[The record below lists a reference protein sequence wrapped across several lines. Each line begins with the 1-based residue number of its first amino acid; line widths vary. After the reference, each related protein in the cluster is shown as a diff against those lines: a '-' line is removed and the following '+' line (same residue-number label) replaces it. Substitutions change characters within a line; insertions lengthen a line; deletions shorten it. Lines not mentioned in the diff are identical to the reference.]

1 MGFWK
6 KIQDR
11 LERLPTEREP
21 RLRVHDQDKISFFI
35 EGRENKLKI
44 ENISSGGIAIPRAE
58 ISTAQLDQTILGEI
72 LVSEEKHAF
81 PVEAKVVHLSS
92 HTIGMSFDLKTKE
105 LAGALSQYFRA
116 EMLGARLRLVDKK
129 YLKTPQNGEPLWLTD
144 GHENELYVVFNEAGI
159 LSFHMSFLG
168 HYVEGSLNKRT
179 LVGQLAAKTQD
190 RKQNM
195 QSESDLIIFNDDAR
209 EETLMLAREYVMNAA
224 GIPAVRLEQLLKFL

>member
-11 LERLPTEREP
+11 LERLPVEREP
-21 RLRVHDQDKISFFI
+21 RLRVLDQNKISFFI

-58 ISTAQLDQTILGEI
+58 ISTAQIDQSILGQLSI
-72 LVSEEKHAF
+72 AEEKESFA
-81 PVEAKVVHLSS
+81 VEAKVVHLS
-92 HTIGMSFDLKTKE
+92 TNIIGMSFKLQTRELTK
-105 LAGALSQYFRA
+105 ALSQYFRA

-129 YLKTPQNGEPLWLTD
+129 FLKTPQNGEPLWLTD
-144 GHENELYVVFNEAGI
+144 GHDNELYVVFNQDGI
-159 LSFHMSFLG
+159 LNFNMSFLG
-168 HYVEGSLNKRT
+168 HYIEGALNKRT

-195 QSESDLIIFNDDAR
+195 QSESDLIVFNDDAR
-209 EETLMLAREYVMNAA
+209 EETLKLAREYVMNAA
-224 GIPAVRLEQLLKFL
+224 GIPAVTLEQLLKFI